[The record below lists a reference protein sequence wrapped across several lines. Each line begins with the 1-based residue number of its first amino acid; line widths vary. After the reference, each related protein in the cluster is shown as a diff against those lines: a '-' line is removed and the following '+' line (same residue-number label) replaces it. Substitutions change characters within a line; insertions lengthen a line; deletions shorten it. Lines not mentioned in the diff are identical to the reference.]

1 MKPDVEQAI
10 KELQTAF
17 QGCQF
22 SITEDAEGG
31 AKVII
36 EDAAIGEGCTLYN
49 QDTTW
54 VGFRITFQYPYADIY
69 PVFVRPDLTRRDGRP
84 LGEAITPVNWEG
96 RAAVQVSRRSNKR
109 DAMVDNA
116 VIKIQKVL
124 RWMSMRP

>member
-10 KELQTAF
+10 KELRAAF
-17 QGCQF
+17 PESQF

-36 EDAAIGEGCTLYN
+36 EDAVIGHGCILYN

-54 VGFRITFQYPYADIY
+54 LGFRITFQYPYADIY
-69 PVFVRPDLTRRDGRP
+69 PVFVRGDLSRRDGRP
-84 LGEAITPVNWEG
+84 LGEAMTPLIWEG
-96 RAAVQVSRRSNKR
+96 LQAVQVSRRSNKR
-109 DAMVDNA
+109 DALVENA

>member
-10 KELQTAF
+10 KELRAAF
-17 QGCQF
+17 PENQF

-36 EDAAIGEGCTLYN
+36 DNVVVGEGCTLYN

-54 VGFRITFQYPYADIY
+54 VGFRIAFQYPYADIY
-69 PVFVRPDLTRRDGRP
+69 PVFVRGDLSRRDGRP
-84 LGEAITPVNWEG
+84 LGEAMSPLNWEG
-96 RAAVQVSRRSNKR
+96 QPAVQVSRRSNNR
-109 DAMVDNA
+109 DVLLDNA